1 MTIFT
6 GKYVL
11 IVEDEPIVA
20 MCLEDVIAALGCRVI
35 GPAARLDQAIA
46 LAGHE
51 PIDAAILDVNLGE
64 DRSYPVADLL
74 RARSIPFVFATG
86 YASAGYERMPDA
98 QFIEKP
104 YTAAQIRSALGEMI
118 GGEASHLA

>member
-1 MTIFT
+1 MSIFA
-6 GKYVL
+6 GKYIL

-20 MCLEDVIAALGCRVI
+20 MCLEDVIEALGCRVV

-46 LAGHE
+46 LARRE
-51 PIDAAILDVNLGE
+51 PIDAAILDVNLGD

-74 RARSIPFVFATG
+74 RARAIPFVFATG

-104 YTAAQIRSALGEMI
+104 YTAAQIRTALGDMI
-118 GGEASHLA
+118 GG